1 MHIAA
6 LKPRRQA
13 DAALLDEP
21 NVDAG
26 MAPSVTRQKVR
37 QDALDRL
44 RRRAYAQR
52 PGLSLRER
60 TRPLPEGFGIG
71 QESTTA
77 LEQILSLRGQLETAP
92 DSIEQR
98 HAQLVLERVDLPGRG
113 RLGHVQPAGRRR
125 HAAAVRNRHEGAEMP
140 KVHCENIRDSY

>member
-1 MHIAA
+1 MGLGQHRQKVVGTQQSTIEALVTLGHDGQMHIAA

-71 QESTTA
+71 QESATA

-92 DSIEQR
+92 DPIKQR
-98 HAQLVLERVDLPGRG
+98 HT
-113 RLGHVQPAGRRR
+113 
-125 HAAAVRNRHEGAEMP
+125 
-140 KVHCENIRDSY
+140 